1 MAGPQ
6 ARIDESSRAGAD
18 TPPDPRGTARFGAA
32 YWMTGK
38 RFSAGPVLYTYRSVV
53 DDPRDAATTG
63 TQAE

>member
-1 MAGPQ
+1 MAEPQ
-6 ARIDESSRAGAD
+6 GRIDETSRAGAD

-38 RFSAGPVLYTYRSVV
+38 RFTAGPVLYTNQSVA
-53 DDPRDAATTG
+53 DDPRDAATIG

>member
-18 TPPDPRGTARFGAA
+18 TPPDPRGTARFRAA
-32 YWMTGK
+32 YWMTGS
-38 RFSAGPVLYTYRSVV
+38 RFRDGPALYTNQSVV
-53 DDPRDAATTG
+53 DNPRDAVTTG